1 MADRAR
7 HRVAPAPAPTKKQY
21 AYQPCPRSEEVGT
34 EFALQLVRG
43 HFEPDQPDYQEYQD
57 TTPQGMAVWECG
69 RCRKSFFG
77 YGVLFFRAGKVMV
90 FACVA

>member
-57 TTPQGMAVWECG
+57 TTPQVT
-69 RCRKSFFG
+69 
-77 YGVLFFRAGKVMV
+77 
-90 FACVA
+90 